1 VVGYHSIYDVY
12 NCKKGTLDF
21 VDQVKPIMKEI
32 VDTVQITVINS
43 SFKQFEPIGVTG
55 IYLLEESHLSI
66 HTWPELDF
74 AAIDIF
80 SCSTLDA
87 EKIKSTI
94 STHFETSKIA
104 LHYLERGRI

>member
-1 VVGYHSIYDVY
+1 VVGYHSIYDVH

-21 VDQVKPIMKEI
+21 IDQVKPIMKEI
-32 VDTVQITVINS
+32 VATVQITVVDS

-80 SCSTLDA
+80 SCSTLDVK
-87 EKIKSTI
+87 EIKKTI
-94 STHFETSKIA
+94 STYFGTSDIT
-104 LHYLERGRI
+104 LHHLERG